1 MSRTSNTRA
10 ASKHDE
16 ETRQNKMVMREE
28 RLRSIRNGE
37 AARAEL
43 TARAQVHSTV
53 LIRQKKTKDAA
64 IAAAAGV

>member
-1 MSRTSNTRA
+1 
-10 ASKHDE
+10 
-16 ETRQNKMVMREE
+16 MVMREE